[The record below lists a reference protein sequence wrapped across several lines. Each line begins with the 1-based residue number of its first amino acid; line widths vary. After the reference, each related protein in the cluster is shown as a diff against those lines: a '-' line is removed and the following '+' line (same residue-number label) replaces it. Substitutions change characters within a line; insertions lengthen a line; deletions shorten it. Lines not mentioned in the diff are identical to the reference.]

1 MYLFGEERRR
11 RTKLLTYY
19 THAAYVYLWIMYK
32 C

>member
-19 THAAYVYLWIMYK
+19 TQAYVYLWIMYK